1 LTCQKGVAMIVFQ
14 RFARVAAC
22 ALGVLFAGA
31 AMAGAYPDK
40 PIRLLVP
47 YPPGGI
53 TDVLTRSLAEL
64 MRKEL
69 GQPVIVENKPG
80 ANTAV
85 AAQALATA
93 PADGYT
99 VMMAFQSQ
107 AVAMTLYSK
116 PGYDLV
122 RDFAPVTLLATGSF
136 LVAAHPAMP
145 VKSVK
150 ELIAFAKA
158 RPGQVNVGLAGS
170 GLILAAHLFYGM
182 AGVKM
187 TDVIYRS
194 TPQSL
199 TALLSGE
206 VSAGFLPASP
216 ALPHIKSGKLRT
228 LAVTAAQR
236 RSIAPDLPTVAEAG
250 LPGYEASSFYGLL
263 VPIKTPP
270 EIVARLHAE
279 SVKVLGQPELKAQFG
294 TTDLEPAGSTPDQF
308 GALIRSEIEKWGKI
322 VKAAGLRPE

>member
-1 LTCQKGVAMIVFQ
+1 
-14 RFARVAAC
+14 
-22 ALGVLFAGA
+22 
-31 AMAGAYPDK
+31 
-40 PIRLLVP
+40 
-47 YPPGGI
+47 
-53 TDVLTRSLAEL
+53 
-64 MRKEL
+64 
-69 GQPVIVENKPG
+69 
-80 ANTAV
+80 
-85 AAQALATA
+85 
-93 PADGYT
+93 
-99 VMMAFQSQ
+99 
-107 AVAMTLYSK
+107 MTLYSK

-150 ELIAFAKA
+150 ELVAFAKA

-182 AGVKM
+182 GGVKM

-206 VSAGFLPASP
+206 VSVGFLPTSP
-216 ALPHIKSGKLRT
+216 VLPHIKSGKLRA
-228 LAVTAAQR
+228 LAVTKAQR
-236 RSIAPDLPTVAEAG
+236 LSIAPDLPTVAEAG

-263 VPIKTPP
+263 VPTKTPT
-270 EIVARLHAE
+270 EIISRLHAE

-294 TTDLEPAGSTPDQF
+294 TTDLEPAGSTPEQF